1 MLKDKA
7 RGSFPRHKL
16 RGDSLT
22 ALKVAV
28 LVACLALCLLQSRA
42 EILLY
47 LQHRIYTATSIDQV
61 DTALYC
67 TVLYCTVLCFT
78 VLQVDQAPVHL
89 VFCDSDPIDNKDSFL
104 DNYLSVF

>member
-7 RGSFPRHKL
+7 RGAFPRHKL

-22 ALKVAV
+22 ALKVAG
-28 LVACLALCLLQSRA
+28 LVACMALCLLQSRA

-61 DTALYC
+61 D
-67 TVLYCTVLCFT
+67 
-78 VLQVDQAPVHL
+78 QAR
-89 VFCDSDPIDNKDSFL
+89 DSSGISKQK
-104 DNYLSVF
+104 